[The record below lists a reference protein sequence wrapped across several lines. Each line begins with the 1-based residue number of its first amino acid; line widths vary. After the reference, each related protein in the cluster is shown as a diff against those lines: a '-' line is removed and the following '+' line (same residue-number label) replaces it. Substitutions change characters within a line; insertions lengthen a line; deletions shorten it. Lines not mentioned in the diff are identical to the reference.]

1 MKYMVNKII
10 NINAIGPV
18 IARGIIFL
26 FGQLFLMPL
35 TKLIMAII
43 KHGTKIKSTAKAMM
57 INTNHRSIPTKN
69 IPKNAMTL
77 IYIYC
82 E

>member
-1 MKYMVNKII
+1 MVNKII
-10 NINAIGPV
+10 NINAIEPV

-26 FGQLFLMPL
+26 FGQLFLTPF

-43 KHGTKIKSTAKAMM
+43 KHGTKIKSTAIAMM

-69 IPKNAMTL
+69 IPKNAMAIL
-77 IYIYC
+77 YIFYV
-82 E
+82 